1 MLVTAS
7 DDIKNS
13 LIDGGLMFESF
24 SNLDEPNTVTIPNG
38 AKSMT
43 IGFMHAGKIE
53 IDWVKLEEGNNAN
66 PFVSNS
72 FEEEKK
78 NCLKFFEKLS
88 TATVNASSSNSGIL
102 TVQWNVAKRKVPSVS
117 IIPMSID
124 SSGREGLKLKSSSGE
139 IITSKHMPSSFTNV
153 TENNLKGYLSGFN
166 GLSTTSTY
174 FLQNEVFVDAEIY

>member
-1 MLVTAS
+1 MIVTAS

-13 LIDGGLMFESF
+13 TFGERLMFESF
-24 SNLDEPNTVTIPNG
+24 QNLDEAKTVTIPNN
-38 AKSMT
+38 AKSIT
-43 IGFMHAGKIE
+43 IAFSYAGDIE
-53 IDWVKLEEGNNAN
+53 LDWVKLEEGNKAT

-88 TATVNASSSNSGIL
+88 TTTFSPSSSTSGNL
-102 TVQWNVAKRKVPSVS
+102 SAQWSVAKRITPTITIVPTS
-117 IIPMSID
+117 IN
-124 SSGREGLKLKSSSGE
+124 SSDGAGLKLKSSSGE
-139 IITSKHMPSSFTNV
+139 IRTSLNTELTSQTV
-153 TENNLKGYLSGFN
+153 TENNLKGHLSGFN